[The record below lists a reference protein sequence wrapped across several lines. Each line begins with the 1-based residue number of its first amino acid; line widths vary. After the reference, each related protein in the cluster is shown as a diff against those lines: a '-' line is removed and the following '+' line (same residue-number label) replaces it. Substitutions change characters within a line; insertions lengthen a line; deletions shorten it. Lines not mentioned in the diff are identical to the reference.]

1 MLLGHFG
8 AALAAKAIEPSLPL
22 PALMLGTQLIDVV
35 WAGLLLTGVEK
46 VRMQPKYTATTDF
59 ELTYYPYSHSL
70 PGAVAISA
78 IGAAGAAVLY
88 PQLSGAALVIL
99 FAVVLSHWF
108 LDLLVH
114 VPDLPLLGDRYK
126 VGFGLWNNRP
136 LAMALE
142 FGIFFAG
149 AAMYLISL
157 TPAQTDAATIPL
169 AVVLGGLTLL
179 QFQAFYGP
187 PMKTVQQ
194 LALTALLIYA
204 LATAGG
210 YWLDAS
216 VAGV

>member
-126 VGFGLWNNRP
+126 VGFGLWRNKP
-136 LAMALE
+136 LAMLLE
-142 FGIFFAG
+142 LAIFFGG
-149 AAMYLISL
+149 AALFLGSISTEDFQRGL
-157 TPAQTDAATIPL
+157 IPL
-169 AVVLGGLTLL
+169 TVVIAGLAG
-179 QFQAFYGP
+179 FQLYAYFGP
-187 PMKTVQQ
+187 PVKSVRE
-194 LALTALLIYA
+194 LAISALVVFA
-204 LATAGG
+204 LAAVGG
-210 YWLDAS
+210 WWVEAS
-216 VAGV
+216 I